1 MKVYKVYDYDDGF
14 EIIVGEKQLCE
25 FAESQVYNAYDDF
38 IDENLSDNDEN
49 KKTIIELVKKISE
62 SDIDTCVVET
72 FEQAKMLLT
81 VRCYDIEELNVY

>member
-1 MKVYKVYDYDDGF
+1 MKVYKVYDYNEEF

-38 IDENLSDNDEN
+38 IDENLSDNKN
-49 KKTIIELVKKISE
+49 KKTIIELVNKISE

-72 FEQAKMLLT
+72 SEQAKMLLE
-81 VRCYDIEELNVY
+81 VRCYDIEEYNVY

>member
-62 SDIDTCVVET
+62 KVCFI
-72 FEQAKMLLT
+72 FIFGIINIHK
-81 VRCYDIEELNVY
+81 I